1 MGLLRNLFGPS
12 REEIWRQLAAETGAE
27 YVEGNWRKAD
37 KVQAQVKQWTITLDT
52 YTVSTGKTY
61 VTFTR
66 FRAPYVNAD
75 GFRFKIYRKSM
86 FSGLGKALGMQ
97 DVEIGEPQFDEAFII
112 QGNDEARLRQFFA
125 NPTIRQLLSSQ
136 PEVNLEVKDD
146 EGYFSTQFPE
156 GVDEL
161 HFFGPGIITDV
172 ERLKQLYELFAT
184 VLDQLCQIGSAY
196 ETDPQVAL

>member
-12 REEIWRQLAAETGAE
+12 REEIWRQLAAEIGAQ
-27 YVEGNWRKAD
+27 YVDGNWRKAD

-52 YTVSTGKTY
+52 YTISTGKTHM
-61 VTFTR
+61 TFTR

-86 FSGLGKALGMQ
+86 FSGLGKAFGMQ

-112 QGNDEARLRQFFA
+112 QGNDEAKLKQFFA

-146 EGYFSTQFPE
+146 EGYFATQFPE